1 MKLKMK
7 HNKKRNTAFLFEV
20 LVNEL
25 TKSVVSKNEGKRSR
39 TLGLIS
45 KHFAK
50 GTSLYEELQLYKAL
64 LETRGLDN
72 IIAEKLIFEVKS
84 RRKYILNTEVFEEQ
98 SQLIQD
104 MGKEYTKSVFTNFV
118 PNYKSLATIAQMFGS
133 DVSAKDCVLL
143 ETKVIEDLTRPEESK
158 EEKMVPIDSLV
169 YKTFVN
175 KFNDKYGDVLSEEQK
190 GLLSR
195 YISSFSDNDLELKI
209 FLNEE
214 IGRLKDGLNN
224 SIKSEELK
232 SDDDMLENAKKVLS
246 KLEDYAKEDINED
259 MIRSVLKIQQLVQE
273 LRD

>member
-104 MGKEYTKSVFTNFV
+104 MGKEYTKSVFTNVWFRC
-118 PNYKSLATIAQMFGS
+118 L
-133 DVSAKDCVLL
+133 C
-143 ETKVIEDLTRPEESK
+143 
-158 EEKMVPIDSLV
+158 
-169 YKTFVN
+169 
-175 KFNDKYGDVLSEEQK
+175 
-190 GLLSR
+190 
-195 YISSFSDNDLELKI
+195 
-209 FLNEE
+209 
-214 IGRLKDGLNN
+214 
-224 SIKSEELK
+224 
-232 SDDDMLENAKKVLS
+232 
-246 KLEDYAKEDINED
+246 
-259 MIRSVLKIQQLVQE
+259 
-273 LRD
+273 